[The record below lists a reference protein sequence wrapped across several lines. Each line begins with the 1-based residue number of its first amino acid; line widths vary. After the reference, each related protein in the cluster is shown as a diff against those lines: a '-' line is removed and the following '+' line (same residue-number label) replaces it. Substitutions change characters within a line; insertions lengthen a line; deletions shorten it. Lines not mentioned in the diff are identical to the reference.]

1 MELQSKKQSFWST
14 FKKAYLKSRNLK
26 KIWNKLDKSNLP
38 SELVETFNLYLNSE
52 SYSWS
57 AKHWRNNIINHLH
70 LITNKKNENPNW
82 IISKEYFYFDHFDD
96 SIIDGL
102 CREVKDKKINLDI
115 NLYKKHNNLSLTESL
130 HYNLVLLLL
139 YEAVKSRDVF
149 NYLEKLVEL
158 ELNSEIKKPSLV
170 INDKKIVQD
179 DLNSLLEFEQIEK
192 LLKNIQ
198 KRKNIIL
205 EIGAGSGRTA
215 KTVISILGN
224 VKYVIADIPPAIN
237 LCINNLKKYFPNK
250 NFATAF
256 KLENQKDLNI
266 ALENND
272 ILFIF
277 PHQIKLFANKT
288 FDIVLAIDCLH
299 EMEKKI
305 IEIYMSIFEQ
315 ISTLLYFKVWE
326 YSGLN
331 YSFYERHSVH
341 RKSDYSIKNNWKEL
355 LNQRC
360 LYPSKYFEL
369 GYELIEKENKTII
382 N

>member
-1 MELQSKKQSFWST
+1 MELQSKRQSFWST

-38 SELVETFNLYLNSE
+38 SELVETFNVYLNSE

-149 NYLEKLVEL
+149 NYLEKLVAL

-170 INDKKIVQD
+170 INDKKIGE
-179 DLNSLLEFEQIEK
+179 L
-192 LLKNIQ
+192 
-198 KRKNIIL
+198 
-205 EIGAGSGRTA
+205 GSFNG
-215 KTVISILGN
+215 
-224 VKYVIADIPPAIN
+224 
-237 LCINNLKKYFPNK
+237 
-250 NFATAF
+250 
-256 KLENQKDLNI
+256 
-266 ALENND
+266 
-272 ILFIF
+272 
-277 PHQIKLFANKT
+277 
-288 FDIVLAIDCLH
+288 
-299 EMEKKI
+299 
-305 IEIYMSIFEQ
+305 
-315 ISTLLYFKVWE
+315 TL
-326 YSGLN
+326 
-331 YSFYERHSVH
+331 
-341 RKSDYSIKNNWKEL
+341 KSD
-355 LNQRC
+355 
-360 LYPSKYFEL
+360 
-369 GYELIEKENKTII
+369 
-382 N
+382 